1 MMPIEETIE
10 ELQRYL
16 LEEREHELPNGCLI
30 CGNRPFFTSHIEK
43 SNPNR
48 MILYS
53 LCLECYEKPESGSIV
68 IKIIDYYETTR
79 KDNPVLLEHCG
90 EC

>member
-53 LCLECYEKPESGSIV
+53 LCLECYE
-68 IKIIDYYETTR
+68 TTG
-79 KDNPVLLEHCG
+79 KDNPDLLEHCG